1 VQQALANLVPRQAF
15 SDGGILDD
23 FTGDAK
29 RIGTEYKGK
38 LPDNWLRPAGKSII
52 DTVVENMSDVLATMF
67 SGEGWVRPTTGRV
80 TSRYGPRGGGHHA
93 GMDIADG
100 EGTPVVA
107 PTAMKILETG
117 RNIGPGRTGQGILGE
132 LMGGMYSYFGHNPL
146 GGIRVRPGD
155 LVAPGQRIGAQ
166 GSTGNVTGPHLHWE
180 MHQGSPW
187 NDINPHPF
195 WDAAGGGGVMPG
207 GPNDQWTSTIM
218 QALRL
223 AGLPTTGAYASAW
236 QRQIQTESGGNPR
249 AVQRV
254 HDINS
259 IMGNHARGLVQVI
272 PPTFAAYAMPG
283 MRDIF
288 NPLHNLTAGM
298 RYAKSRYGVAGML
311 NVIGRGRGYE
321 HGTDHALPGWAWVG
335 EAGPELVKFRG
346 GEQVMN
352 HQDSVAAVAGMEF
365 DYERMGKAIAKH
377 LPAMGEVNINNPNV
391 RDTQELAR
399 TTAREFR
406 KETKRLARI

>member
-1 VQQALANLVPRQAF
+1 
-15 SDGGILDD
+15 
-23 FTGDAK
+23 
-29 RIGTEYKGK
+29 
-38 LPDNWLRPAGKSII
+38 
-52 DTVVENMSDVLATMF
+52 
-67 SGEGWVRPTTGRV
+67 
-80 TSRYGPRGGGHHA
+80 
-93 GMDIADG
+93 MDIADTP
-100 EGTPVVA
+100 GTHTWA
-107 PTAMKILETG
+107 PTAMRVLETG
-117 RNIGPGRTGQGILGE
+117 WNIGPGRTGVGVLGE
-132 LMGGMYSYFGHNPL
+132 LMNGMYTYFGHNSP
-146 GGIRVRPGD
+146 GGVVVKPGD
-155 LVAPGQRIGAQ
+155 LLAPGQRVGDQ
-166 GSTGNVTGPHLHWE
+166 GTTGNVTGAHLHWE
-180 MHQGSPW
+180 LHQGRAW
-187 NDINPHPF
+187 NDINPHPY

-207 GPNDQWTSTIM
+207 GPNDRWTGTIM

-223 AGLPTTGAYASAW
+223 AGLPTTGPYVSAW

-298 RYAKSRYGVAGML
+298 RYARSRYGITGML
-311 NVIGRGRGYE
+311 SAIGQGRGYE

-335 EAGPELVKFRG
+335 ESGPELVKFRG
-346 GEQVMN
+346 GERVMTN
-352 HQDSVAAVAGMEF
+352 SESRAAVAGMEF
-365 DYERMGKAIAKH
+365 DYDRMGRAIAKH
-377 LPAMGEVNINNPNV
+377 LPAMGQVNINNPNV
-391 RDTQELAR
+391 RDTDELAR